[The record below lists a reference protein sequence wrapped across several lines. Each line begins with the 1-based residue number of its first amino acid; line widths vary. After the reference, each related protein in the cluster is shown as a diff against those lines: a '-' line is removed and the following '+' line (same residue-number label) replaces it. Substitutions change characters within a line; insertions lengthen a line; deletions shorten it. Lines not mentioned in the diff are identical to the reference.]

1 MLKQIEGSHAV
12 AHVVAQCRP
21 NVISAYPITPQ
32 THIVEGLADIVGAG
46 QLDAEFVN
54 VESEFSAASVV
65 LGASAAGARA
75 YTATSSQGL
84 LLMSEVI
91 YCIAGMRLPIVMTCA
106 NRAIS
111 APLSIWN
118 DHQDSMAVRD
128 AGWIQLH
135 AEDNQEASDLHIQA
149 FKIAERTFLPVMVCM
164 DGFILTHAY
173 EPVDLPEQK
182 EVDDFLPTFKPRH
195 IVDPRWPRGIGLFAD
210 PRFYMETRYILHR
223 ALEKSEETI
232 KEVSSE
238 FAKAFGRESGG
249 FIKTYKLE
257 EADVVVVSMGS
268 VVGTIKEL
276 IDQLEEEGKKVGLK
290 KVGLLQ
296 ICSYRPFPREE
307 VYRALKD
314 KMNIVVL
321 EKCISLGRGGILA
334 SDVRWSFP
342 RAEKKDRDI
351 SSFVAGLGG
360 RNISI
365 DDLRYMV
372 EKVGKEPVEFE
383 FLGLR
388 TELIA
393 ERDM

>member
-32 THIVEGLADIVGAG
+32 THIVEELADIVGAG

-91 YCIAGMRLPIVMTCA
+91 YCIAGMRLPIVLTCA

-118 DHQDSMAVRD
+118 DQQDSMAVRD

-149 FKIAERTFLPVMVCM
+149 FKIAEQTFLPVMVCM

-173 EPVDLPEQK
+173 EPVDIPEQR
-182 EVDDFLPTFKPRH
+182 EVDDFLPAFKPRH

-232 KEVSSE
+232 KQVSSE

-268 VVGTIKEL
+268 VVGTMKEL
-276 IDQLEEEGKKVGLK
+276 IDQLEEEGKKVGL
-290 KVGLLQ
+290 LQ
-296 ICSYRPFPREE
+296 ICSYRPFPRKE
-307 VYRALKD
+307 VYNALKD

-372 EKVGKEPVEFE
+372 EKVEKEPVEFE

-393 ERDM
+393 EKDM

>member
-1 MLKQIEGSHAV
+1 MLKQIEGSYAV
-12 AHVVAQCRP
+12 AQVVSHCRP

-32 THIVEGLADIVGAG
+32 THIVEGLADLVGEG
-46 QLDAEFVN
+46 SLQAEFVN

-75 YTATSSQGL
+75 YTATTSQGL

-91 YCIAGMRLPIVMTCA
+91 YCIAGMRLPIVLTCA

-118 DHQDSMAVRD
+118 DQQDSMAVRD

-149 FKIAERTFLPVMVCM
+149 FKIAEQTFLPTMVCM
-164 DGFILTHAY
+164 DGFILTHAF
-173 EPVDLPEQK
+173 EPVDIPEQK
-182 EVDDFLPTFKPRH
+182 EVDDFLPAFKPRH

-232 KEVSSE
+232 KEVSAE
-238 FAKAFGRESGG
+238 FARVFGRDSGG

-257 EADVVVVSMGS
+257 EADVAIVSMGS

-276 IDQLEEEGKKVGLK
+276 IDQLEEEGKKVGL
-290 KVGLLQ
+290 LQ
-296 ICSYRPFPREE
+296 ICSYRPFPRKE

-334 SDVRWSFP
+334 SDIRWSFP
-342 RAEKKDRDI
+342 RAEKRDRNI

-372 EKVGKEPVEFE
+372 EKVEKEPVEFE

-388 TELIA
+388 KELIA

>member
-1 MLKQIEGSHAV
+1 MRKQIEGSHAV

-32 THIVEGLADIVGAG
+32 THIVEELADIVGAG

-91 YCIAGMRLPIVMTCA
+91 YCIAGMRLPIVLTCA

-118 DHQDSMAVRD
+118 DQQDSMAVRD

-149 FKIAERTFLPVMVCM
+149 FKIAEQTFLPVMVCM

-182 EVDDFLPTFKPRH
+182 EVDDFLPAFKPRH

-210 PRFYMETRYILHR
+210 PRFYLETRYILHR

-257 EADVVVVSMGS
+257 EADVAIISMGS

-276 IDQLEEEGKKVGLK
+276 IDQLEEEGKKVGL
-290 KVGLLQ
+290 LQ
-296 ICSYRPFPREE
+296 ICSYRPFPRKA
-307 VYRALKD
+307 VYNALKD

-342 RAEKKDRDI
+342 RAEKKDRNI

-372 EKVGKEPVEFE
+372 EKVEKEPVEFE
-383 FLGLR
+383 FLGLKE
-388 TELIA
+388 ELIA
-393 ERDM
+393 EKDM

>member
-1 MLKQIEGSHAV
+1 MLKQIEGSYAV
-12 AHVVAQCRP
+12 AEVVSQCRP

-46 QLDAEFVN
+46 KLDAEFVN

-75 YTATSSQGL
+75 YTATTSQGL

-91 YCIAGMRLPIVMTCA
+91 YCIAGMRLPIVLTCA

-118 DHQDSMAVRD
+118 DQQDSMAVRD

-149 FKIAERTFLPVMVCM
+149 FKIAEQTFLPVMVCM

-173 EPVDLPEQK
+173 EPVDIPEQK
-182 EVDDFLPTFKPRH
+182 QVDDFLPAFKPRH

-276 IDQLEEEGKKVGLK
+276 IDQLEEKGK

-296 ICSYRPFPREE
+296 ICSYRPFPRKA
-307 VYRALKD
+307 VYNALKD

-342 RAEKKDRDI
+342 RAEKKDRNI

-365 DDLRYMV
+365 DNLQYMV
-372 EKVGKEPVEFE
+372 EKVEKEPVEFE

-388 TELIA
+388 EELIA
-393 ERDM
+393 EKDM

>member
-1 MLKQIEGSHAV
+1 MLKQIEGSYAV
-12 AHVVAQCRP
+12 AQVVAQCRP

-32 THIVEGLADIVGAG
+32 THIVEGLADLVGEG
-46 QLDAEFVN
+46 QLQAEFVN

-75 YTATSSQGL
+75 YTATTSQGL

-91 YCIAGMRLPIVMTCA
+91 YCIAGMRLPIVLTCA

-118 DHQDSMAVRD
+118 DQQDSMAVRD

-135 AEDNQEASDLHIQA
+135 AEDNQEAADLHIQA
-149 FKIAERTFLPVMVCM
+149 FKIAEQTFLPTMVCM
-164 DGFILTHAY
+164 DGFILTHAF
-173 EPVDLPEQK
+173 EPVDIPEQK

-210 PRFYMETRYILHR
+210 PRFYLETRYILHR
-223 ALEKSEETI
+223 ALEKSQETI
-232 KEVSSE
+232 KEVSAE
-238 FAKAFGRESGG
+238 FAKVFGRESGG

-257 EADVVVVSMGS
+257 KADLVIVSMGS
-268 VVGTIKEL
+268 IVGTIKEL
-276 IDQLEEEGKKVGLK
+276 IDQLEEEGKKVGL
-290 KVGLLQ
+290 LQ
-296 ICSYRPFPREE
+296 ICSYRPFPRKE

-314 KMNIVVL
+314 KTNIAVL

-334 SDVRWSFP
+334 SDIRWSFP
-342 RAEKKDRDI
+342 RAEKKERNI

-372 EKVGKEPVEFE
+372 EKVEKEPVEFG

-388 TELIA
+388 KELIA
-393 ERDM
+393 EKDM

>member
-12 AHVVAQCRP
+12 AECVAKCRP

-32 THIVEGLADIVGAG
+32 THIVEELASIVGRG
-46 QLDAEFVN
+46 DLDAEYVN

-75 YTATSSQGL
+75 YSATTSQGL

-91 YCIAGMRLPIVMTCA
+91 YCIAGMRLPIVFTIA

-118 DHQDSMAVRD
+118 DQQDSMALRD

-135 AEDNQEASDLHIQA
+135 AEDNQEATDLHIQA
-149 FKIAERTFLPVMVCM
+149 FKIAEETHLPVMVCM
-164 DGFILTHAY
+164 DGFILTHAF
-173 EPVDLPEQK
+173 EPVDVPDQK
-182 EVDDFLPTFKPRH
+182 EVDNFLPPFRPTN

-223 ALEKSEETI
+223 AMEKSQETI
-232 KEVSSE
+232 KKVSE
-238 FAKAFGRESGG
+238 DFAKAFGRDSGG

-257 EADVVVVSMGS
+257 DADVVIISMGS
-268 VVGTIKEL
+268 IVGTIKDL
-276 IDQLEEEGKKVGLK
+276 IDQLEEEGK

-296 ICSYRPFPREE
+296 ICSYRPFPRREI
-307 VYRALKD
+307 YNSLKD
-314 KMNIVVL
+314 KMNIVVV
-321 EKCISLGRGGILA
+321 EKSISLGRGGILA

-342 RAEKKDRDI
+342 RAEKKDRNI
-351 SSFVAGLGG
+351 SSFIAGLGG
-360 RNISI
+360 RNITK
-365 DDLRYMV
+365 DHLRYMV
-372 EKVGKEPVEFE
+372 EKVEKEPVELE
-383 FLGLR
+383 FLGLNK
-388 TELIA
+388 ELIS
-393 ERDM
+393 EKDL

>member
-1 MLKQIEGSHAV
+1 MLKQIEGSYAV
-12 AHVVAQCRP
+12 ADVVALCRP

-32 THIVEGLADIVGAG
+32 THIVEGLATIVGEG

-75 YTATSSQGL
+75 YTATTSQGL

-91 YCIAGMRLPIVMTCA
+91 YCIAGMRLPIVLTCA

-118 DHQDSMAVRD
+118 DQQDSMAVRD

-149 FKIAERTFLPVMVCM
+149 FKIAEQTFLPTMVCM

-173 EPVDLPEQK
+173 EPVDIPEQK
-182 EVDDFLPTFKPRH
+182 EVDDFLPTFRPKH

-238 FAKAFGRESGG
+238 FAKVFGRESGG

-257 EADVVVVSMGS
+257 DADVAIVSMGS

-276 IDQLEEEGKKVGLK
+276 IDKLEEEGK

-296 ICSYRPFPREE
+296 ICSYRPFPRKE

-314 KMNIVVL
+314 KMKIVVL

-334 SDVRWSFP
+334 SDIRWSFP
-342 RAEKKDRDI
+342 RAEKTDRNI

-365 DDLRYMV
+365 DHLRYMV
-372 EKVGKEPVEFE
+372 EKVEKEPVEFE

-388 TELIA
+388 KELIA

>member
-1 MLKQIEGSHAV
+1 MLKQIEGSYAV
-12 AHVVAQCRP
+12 AQVVAHCRP

-32 THIVEGLADIVGAG
+32 THIVEGLADLVGAG
-46 QLDAEFVN
+46 RLRAEFVN

-75 YTATSSQGL
+75 YTATTSQGL

-91 YCIAGMRLPIVMTCA
+91 YCIAGMRLPIVLTCA

-118 DHQDSMAVRD
+118 DQQDSMAVRD

-135 AEDNQEASDLHIQA
+135 AEDNQEAADLHIQA
-149 FKIAERTFLPVMVCM
+149 FKIAEHTFLPTMVCM
-164 DGFILTHAY
+164 DGFILTHAF
-173 EPVDLPEQK
+173 EPVDVPEQK
-182 EVDDFLPTFKPRH
+182 EVDDFLPAFKPRH

-223 ALEKSEETI
+223 ALEKSGETI
-232 KEVSSE
+232 KEVSAE
-238 FAKAFGRESGG
+238 FANLFGRESGG

-257 EADVVVVSMGS
+257 GAAVAIVSMGS

-276 IDQLEEEGKKVGLK
+276 IDQLEEEGKKVGL
-290 KVGLLQ
+290 LQ
-296 ICSYRPFPREE
+296 ICSYRPFPRKE
-307 VYRALKD
+307 VHNALKD
-314 KMNIVVL
+314 KMNIAVL

-342 RAEKKDRDI
+342 RAEKKDRNI

-372 EKVGKEPVEFE
+372 EKVEKEPVEFE

-388 TELIA
+388 KELIA
-393 ERDM
+393 ERDR

>member
-12 AHVVAQCRP
+12 AKVVSQCRP

-32 THIVEGLADIVGAG
+32 THIVEELANIVGRG
-46 QLDAEFVN
+46 ELEAEFVN

-75 YTATSSQGL
+75 YTATTSQGL
-84 LLMSEVI
+84 MLMSEVI
-91 YCIAGMRLPIVMTCA
+91 YCIAGMRLPIVLTCA

-118 DHQDSMAVRD
+118 DQQDSMAVRD

-149 FKIAERTFLPVMVCM
+149 FKIAEQTFLPVMVCM

-173 EPVDLPEQK
+173 EPVDIPEQK
-182 EVDDFLPTFKPRH
+182 EVDDFLPTFKPKH
-195 IVDPRWPRGIGLFAD
+195 IVDPRWPRALGLFAD

-223 ALEKSEETI
+223 ALEKSEATI

-238 FAKAFGRESGG
+238 FAKVFGRDSGG

-257 EADVVVVSMGS
+257 DADVAIVSMGS
-268 VVGTIKEL
+268 VVGTIKDL
-276 IDQLEEEGKKVGLK
+276 IDRLEEEGK

-296 ICSYRPFPREE
+296 ICSYRPFPRNE
-307 VYRALKD
+307 VYNALKD

-342 RAEKKDRDI
+342 RAEKKDRNI

-365 DDLRYMV
+365 DDLCYMV
-372 EKVGKEPVEFE
+372 EKVDKEPVEFE

-388 TELIA
+388 KELIA

>member
-46 QLDAEFVN
+46 QLDAEFIN

-135 AEDNQEASDLHIQA
+135 AEDNQEASDLHVQA

-276 IDQLEEEGKKVGLK
+276 IDQLEEEGR

-296 ICSYRPFPREE
+296 ICSYRPFPRKE

-393 ERDM
+393 EKEM

>member
-32 THIVEGLADIVGAG
+32 THIVEELADIVGAG

-75 YTATSSQGL
+75 YTATTSQGL

-91 YCIAGMRLPIVMTCA
+91 YCIAGMRLPIVLTCA

-118 DHQDSMAVRD
+118 DQQDSMAVRD

-149 FKIAERTFLPVMVCM
+149 FKIAEQTFLPVMVCM

-173 EPVDLPEQK
+173 EPVDIPEQK
-182 EVDDFLPTFKPRH
+182 EVDDFLPTFKPKH

-257 EADVVVVSMGS
+257 EADVVVISMGS

-276 IDQLEEEGKKVGLK
+276 IDQLEEEGKKVGL
-290 KVGLLQ
+290 LQ
-296 ICSYRPFPREE
+296 ICSYRPFPRKE
-307 VYRALKD
+307 VYNALKD

-334 SDVRWSFP
+334 SDIRWSFP
-342 RAEKKDRDI
+342 RAEKKDRNI

-372 EKVGKEPVEFE
+372 EKVEKEPVEFE

-388 TELIA
+388 EELIA
-393 ERDM
+393 EKDM

>member
-46 QLDAEFVN
+46 QLDAEFIN

-164 DGFILTHAY
+164 DGLIRTRAY
-173 EPVDLPEQK
+173 EPVGLPEQK
-182 EVDDFLPTFKPRH
+182 EVDDLLPTFKPRH
-195 IVDPRWPRGIGLFAD
+195 IVAPRWPRGIGLFAD

-276 IDQLEEEGKKVGLK
+276 IDQLEEEGKKVGL
-290 KVGLLQ
+290 LQ
-296 ICSYRPFPREE
+296 ICSYRPFPRKE

-372 EKVGKEPVEFE
+372 EKVEKEPVEFE

-393 ERDM
+393 EKEM

>member
-12 AHVVAQCRP
+12 AEVVSYCRP

-32 THIVEGLADIVGAG
+32 THIVEELASIVGRG
-46 QLDAEFVN
+46 DLDAEFVN

-75 YTATSSQGL
+75 YTATTSQGL
-84 LLMSEVI
+84 MLMSEVI
-91 YCIAGMRLPIVMTCA
+91 YCIAGMRLPIVLTCA

-118 DHQDSMAVRD
+118 DQQDSMAVRD

-149 FKIAERTFLPVMVCM
+149 FKIAEQTFLPTMVCM
-164 DGFILTHAY
+164 DGFILTHAF
-173 EPVDLPEQK
+173 EPVDIPEQK
-182 EVDDFLPTFKPRH
+182 EVDAFLPAFKPKH

-223 ALEKSEETI
+223 ALEKSQEVI
-232 KEVSSE
+232 KEVSAD
-238 FAKAFGRESGG
+238 FAKVFGRESGG
-249 FIKTYKLE
+249 FIKTYKLK
-257 EADVVVVSMGS
+257 EADLVIVSMGS

-276 IDQLEEEGKKVGLK
+276 IDKLEEEGK

-296 ICSYRPFPREE
+296 ICSYRPFPRKE
-307 VYRALKD
+307 VYNALKD
-314 KMNIVVL
+314 KTNITVL

-334 SDVRWSFP
+334 SDIRWSFP
-342 RAEKKDRDI
+342 RAEKKERNI

-372 EKVGKEPVEFE
+372 EKVEKEPVEFG

-388 TELIA
+388 KELIA
-393 ERDM
+393 EKDM

>member
-46 QLDAEFVN
+46 QLDAEFIN

-149 FKIAERTFLPVMVCM
+149 FKIAEQTFLPVMVCM

-276 IDQLEEEGKKVGLK
+276 IDQLEEEGKKVGL
-290 KVGLLQ
+290 LQ
-296 ICSYRPFPREE
+296 ICSYRPFPRHE

-372 EKVGKEPVEFE
+372 EKVEKEPVEFE

-393 ERDM
+393 EKEM

>member
-21 NVISAYPITPQ
+21 HVISAYPITPQ
-32 THIVEGLADIVGAG
+32 THIVEELADIVGAG
-46 QLDAEFVN
+46 RLDAEFVN

-91 YCIAGMRLPIVMTCA
+91 YCIAGMRLPIVLTCA

-118 DHQDSMAVRD
+118 DQQDSMAVRD

-149 FKIAERTFLPVMVCM
+149 FKIAEQTFLPVMVCM

-173 EPVDLPEQK
+173 EPVDIPEQK
-182 EVDDFLPTFKPRH
+182 EVDDFLPAFKPKH

-223 ALEKSEETI
+223 ALEKSEDTI

-257 EADVVVVSMGS
+257 EAEVVVISMGS

-276 IDQLEEEGKKVGLK
+276 IDQLEEKGK

-296 ICSYRPFPREE
+296 ICSYRPFPRKE
-307 VYRALKD
+307 VYNALKD

-334 SDVRWSFP
+334 SDIRWSFP
-342 RAEKKDRDI
+342 RAEKKDRNI

-372 EKVGKEPVEFE
+372 EKVEKEPVEFE

-388 TELIA
+388 EELIA
-393 ERDM
+393 EKDM

>member
-1 MLKQIEGSHAV
+1 MLKQIEGSYAV
-12 AHVVAQCRP
+12 AQVVAHCRP

-32 THIVEGLADIVGAG
+32 THIVEGLADLVGDG
-46 QLDAEFVN
+46 TLQAEFVN

-75 YTATSSQGL
+75 YTATTSQGL

-91 YCIAGMRLPIVMTCA
+91 YCIAGMRLPIVLTCA

-118 DHQDSMAVRD
+118 DQQDSMAVRD

-149 FKIAERTFLPVMVCM
+149 FKIAEQTFLPTMVCM
-164 DGFILTHAY
+164 DGFILTHAF
-173 EPVDLPEQK
+173 EPVDIPEQK
-182 EVDDFLPTFKPRH
+182 EVDDFLPPFKPRH

-232 KEVSSE
+232 KEVSAE
-238 FAKAFGRESGG
+238 FAKVFGRDSGG

-257 EADVVVVSMGS
+257 KADVAIVSMGS

-276 IDQLEEEGKKVGLK
+276 IDRLEEEGK

-296 ICSYRPFPREE
+296 ICSYRPFPRKE

-314 KMNIVVL
+314 KTNIVVL

-342 RAEKKDRDI
+342 RAEKKDRNI

-372 EKVGKEPVEFE
+372 EKVEKEPVEFE

-388 TELIA
+388 KELIA

>member
-1 MLKQIEGSHAV
+1 MLKQIEGSYAV

-75 YTATSSQGL
+75 YTATSSQGV

-91 YCIAGMRLPIVMTCA
+91 YCIAGMRLPIVLTCA

-118 DHQDSMAVRD
+118 DQQDSMAVRD
-128 AGWIQLH
+128 AGWIQLY

-149 FKIAERTFLPVMVCM
+149 FKIAEQTFLPVMVCM

-276 IDQLEEEGKKVGLK
+276 IDQLEEEGKKVGL
-290 KVGLLQ
+290 LQ
-296 ICSYRPFPREE
+296 ICSYRPFPRKE

-372 EKVGKEPVEFE
+372 EKVEKEPVEFE
-383 FLGLR
+383 FLGLN

>member
-75 YTATSSQGL
+75 YTATSSQGV

-91 YCIAGMRLPIVMTCA
+91 YCIAGMRLPIVLTCA

-118 DHQDSMAVRD
+118 DQQDSMAVRD

-135 AEDNQEASDLHIQA
+135 AEDNQEASDLHVQA

-276 IDQLEEEGKKVGLK
+276 IDQLEEEGKKVGL
-290 KVGLLQ
+290 LQ
-296 ICSYRPFPREE
+296 ICSYRPFPRHE

-334 SDVRWSFP
+334 SDIRWSFP

-383 FLGLR
+383 FLGLKE
-388 TELIA
+388 ELIA

>member
-1 MLKQIEGSHAV
+1 MLKQIEGSYAV
-12 AHVVAQCRP
+12 AEVVSYCRP

-32 THIVEGLADIVGAG
+32 THIVEGLADLVGEG
-46 QLDAEFVN
+46 RLQAEFVN

-75 YTATSSQGL
+75 YTATTSQGL
-84 LLMSEVI
+84 MLMAEVI
-91 YCIAGMRLPIVMTCA
+91 YCIAGMRLPIVLTCA

-118 DHQDSMAVRD
+118 DQQDSMAVRD

-149 FKIAERTFLPVMVCM
+149 FKIAEQTFLPVMVCM
-164 DGFILTHAY
+164 DGFILTHAF
-173 EPVDLPEQK
+173 EPVDIPEQK
-182 EVDDFLPTFKPRH
+182 EVDDFLPPFKPKH
-195 IVDPRWPRGIGLFAD
+195 IVDPRWPRALGLFAD

-223 ALEKSEETI
+223 ALEKSQETI
-232 KEVSSE
+232 KEVSAD
-238 FAKAFGRESGG
+238 FAKVFGRESGG
-249 FIKTYKLE
+249 FIKTYKVKG
-257 EADVVVVSMGS
+257 ADMVIVSMGS

-276 IDQLEEEGKKVGLK
+276 IDQLEEEGKKVGL
-290 KVGLLQ
+290 LQ
-296 ICSYRPFPREE
+296 ICSYRPFPRKE
-307 VYRALKD
+307 VYNALKD
-314 KMNIVVL
+314 KTNIVVL

-334 SDVRWSFP
+334 SDIRWSFP
-342 RAEKKDRDI
+342 RAEKKDRNI

-365 DDLRYMV
+365 DDLRTMV
-372 EKVGKEPVEFE
+372 ERVEKEPVEFD

-388 TELIA
+388 KELIA